1 MYVALL
7 HTRWKGDVMS
17 HAIINNTSLNEQM
30 RAAIRN
36 DFPLLQQ
43 TVHGRPLVY
52 LDNANTTQKPNSVIA
67 ATDNYYRHDNAN
79 IHRSVY
85 QLSERAT
92 KHYEAARAKVQRFIN
107 AKHRQEIVFTKGTTE
122 SINLVANG
130 FTHALLKPDDEI
142 LISAIEHHSNIVP
155 WQLACQRTG
164 AVLKVIPVQDN
175 GELDLNAYAQLLTPK
190 TKLLALTHVSNAL
203 GTINPVKHMTAMAH
217 AQNIPVLLDGA
228 QGVPHMAV
236 DVQDL
241 DCDFYAFS
249 SHKMYGPTGTGVL
262 YGKLQWLE
270 SLPPYQGG
278 GNMIRQVTFADT
290 TYAELPYRFEAGT
303 ANIAGVIGLGAAID
317 YIENVGMAA
326 ISAHEATLQNYA
338 TERLK
343 QIPGLTII
351 GDAPHKA
358 AVISFVLD
366 QIHPH
371 DVGTA
376 LDNHGIAVRVGH
388 HCAMPLMERFGVPA
402 TVRASFAIYNTLA
415 EVDALAEG
423 IVQVQRLFNP

>member
-1 MYVALL
+1 
-7 HTRWKGDVMS
+7 MS
-17 HAIINNTSLNEQM
+17 HAIMKNTSLNEQTL
-30 RAAIRN
+30 ADIRN

-43 TVHGRPLVY
+43 SVHSRPLVY

-67 ATDNYYRHDNAN
+67 ATDHYYRHDNAN

-92 KHYEAARAKVQRFIN
+92 QCYETTRDKVQRFIN
-107 AKHRQEIVFTKGTTE
+107 AKHRQEIIFTKGTTE

-130 FTHALLKPDDEI
+130 FTHALLKPGDEI
-142 LISAIEHHSNIVP
+142 LISEIEHHSNIVP

-164 AVLKVIPVQDN
+164 ATLKVIPVQDN
-175 GELDLNAYAQLLTPK
+175 GELDLDAYAQLLTPK
-190 TKLLALTHVSNAL
+190 IKLLALTHVSNAL
-203 GTINPVKHMTAMAH
+203 GTINPVKQMIAMAH

-228 QGVPHMAV
+228 QGVPHMAI

-241 DCDFYAFS
+241 DCEFYAFS

-262 YGKLQWLE
+262 YGKQQWLE

-278 GNMIRQVTFADT
+278 GNMIRQVTFANT
-290 TYAELPYRFEAGT
+290 TYAELPYHFEAGT

-317 YIENVGMAA
+317 YIEKLGMAA
-326 ISAHEATLQNYA
+326 ITAHETALKNYA

-415 EVDALAEG
+415 EIDVLAEG
-423 IVQVQRLFNP
+423 IIQVQRLFNP